1 MNIKK
6 IINKKQATID
16 ELFTCLEEIKKSGDI
31 FILKMDGERENNQ
44 NTIMITFPKSNK
56 EMIRHDGESL
66 KILIKKALSD
76 YIRNNN

>member
-16 ELFTCLEEIKKSGDI
+16 ELFTCLEEIKNSGDI

-66 KILIKKALSD
+66 KVLIKKALSD